1 MALSSKVGNFGVECV
16 CYMPVWFSFFFPF
29 FFFATRQ
36 YFQDSLVSVFTLKV
50 SYTYTNEFD
59 EQINGWV
66 NLCTCSI

>member
-1 MALSSKVGNFGVECV
+1 MLYARL
-16 CYMPVWFSFFFPF
+16 FSFLSFFLRP
-29 FFFATRQ
+29 AK

-66 NLCTCSI
+66 NLSTCSIWKPEA